1 MDICKLYKAFI
12 KNPLH
17 KYNSNHHSHV
27 TFVCKAFDVDVIL
40 ILFLDLHRL
49 VSTENGK
56 EVIHHRDRVSS
67 TSSTLNTPASISSD
81 QSIRG
86 TNGEMAPKCL
96 VPSGH

>member
-1 MDICKLYKAFI
+1 LFAKLY
-12 KNPLH
+12 N
-17 KYNSNHHSHV
+17 
-27 TFVCKAFDVDVIL
+27 VDVIL

-81 QSIRG
+81 QSTHG
-86 TNGEMAPKCL
+86 TNGEMAPKCID
-96 VPSGH
+96 PGGPI